1 MKTNL
6 LSAKSTLLFLGI
18 LTSIILISS
27 CVPQQKIKL
36 AQNKIKNDT
45 LNEFILRQR
54 PKNTVQPFD
63 NLYIKVISPDVNTSN
78 MFNSES
84 MNVQNVNYNMIS
96 YLVNDSGY
104 IDFPFVGLIK
114 VKDLTLMDAKDTIQS
129 SLRKY
134 ISEASVIVKFVG
146 KSITV
151 IGEVARQ
158 GEFVI
163 YSDNINIFK
172 ALSLAGGLTDFG
184 NRENVTIIREIDN
197 KARYYYIDLT
207 DKYIVQSDLYYL
219 RPDDIVI
226 VQPLKQKSFGFAS
239 FPYTLVL
246 SSVTT
251 ILALLTFMRTY

>member
-6 LSAKSTLLFLGI
+6 LSAKNIVLFLGI
-18 LTSIILISS
+18 LISVILISS
-27 CVPQQKIKL
+27 CIPQRKLKL

-45 LNEFILRQR
+45 INEFILKQR

-63 NLYIKVISPDVNTSN
+63 NLYVKVISPDVNTSN

-96 YLVNDSGY
+96 YLVNDSGF

-151 IGEVARQ
+151 VGEVARQ
-158 GEFVI
+158 GEFII

-184 NRENVTIIREIDN
+184 NRENITIIRETDG
-197 KARYYYIDLT
+197 KAMYNYIDLT
-207 DKYIVQSDLYYL
+207 DKYIVLSDLYYL
-219 RPDDIVI
+219 KPDDIVI
-226 VQPLKQKSFGFAS
+226 VQPLKQKSFGFSS
-239 FPYTLVL
+239 FPYPLVCQ
-246 SSVTT
+246 V
-251 ILALLTFMRTY
+251 